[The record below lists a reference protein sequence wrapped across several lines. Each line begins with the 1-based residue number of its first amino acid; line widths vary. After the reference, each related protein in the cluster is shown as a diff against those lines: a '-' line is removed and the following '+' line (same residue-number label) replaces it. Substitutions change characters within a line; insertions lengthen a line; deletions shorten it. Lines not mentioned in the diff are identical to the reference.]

1 MSQKEIPETG
11 RLNIGGLNEGVVI
24 DHIQAGGAM
33 KIYEYLN
40 LEILDCSVAIIK
52 NARSNKMGK
61 KDIIKVECPIED
73 LDLDILGFIDHN
85 ITVNI
90 IKDEQI
96 VEKKDLRLP
105 KQVVN
110 VIKCKNPRCITS
122 IEQGLDQV
130 FVLADEENEVYRCKY
145 CEEKYRGHRNK

>member
-1 MSQKEIPETG
+1 M
-11 RLNIGGLNEGVVI
+11 LNIDSIQNGIVI
-24 DHIQAGGAM
+24 DHIQAGKGM
-33 KIYEYLN
+33 RIYEL
-40 LEILDCSVAIIK
+40 LELDKLDCCVALIK

-61 KDIIKVECPIED
+61 KDIIKVECPIEN

-90 IKDEQI
+90 IKDGKI
-96 VEKKDLRLP
+96 VAKQELKLP

-122 IEQGLDQV
+122 IEQGLDQI
-130 FVLADEENEVYRCKY
+130 FVLADEEKEVYRCKY
-145 CEEKYRGHRNK
+145 CDEKYTGKLNK